1 VIACLDTGVLI
12 RAVEGGSEKRA
23 TAIEIIRRVEG
34 TPGGVVIA
42 SQLCRIECLVR
53 PTRLKDAAMIQ
64 AFDDFFS
71 RSGIVLVDVS
81 NEILERALA
90 IRAEFRLKM
99 PDAISVATA
108 LVSKADVIVSA
119 DADIY
124 QRGPFGDLRTERFP
138 V

>member
-1 VIACLDTGVLI
+1 
-12 RAVEGGSEKRA
+12 
-23 TAIEIIRRVEG
+23 
-34 TPGGVVIA
+34 
-42 SQLCRIECLVR
+42 
-53 PTRLKDAAMIQ
+53 MIQ

-108 LVSKADVIVSA
+108 LVSKADIIVSA
-119 DADIY
+119 DTDIY